1 MKFIWNFFFF
11 GILFYLI
18 SLAFP
23 DTFHTLVSW
32 ANQIVAFFKDLIMGV
47 VDKVQH
53 EMPAT
58 PAHPAEPAKM
68 MVLFLS
74 SLLK

>member
-18 SLAFP
+18 WLVFP
-23 DTFHTLVSW
+23 DTFMTLVSW
-32 ANQIVAFFKDLIMGV
+32 ANQIVAFFKELIVGV

-53 EMPAT
+53 QTAPVTA
-58 PAHPAEPAKM
+58 PAESVKSLM
-68 MVLFLS
+68 MNLIGR
-74 SLLK
+74 

>member
-1 MKFIWNFFFF
+1 MRFIWNFFFF

-32 ANQIVAFFKDLIMGV
+32 ANQIVAFFKELIMGV

-53 EMPAT
+53 TPPAT
-58 PAHPAEPAKM
+58 PAPVEPVKA
-68 MVLFLS
+68 MVSFFFG
-74 SLLK
+74 K